1 MLRRWFVIAFA
12 VLVVAVTVGLLAVG
26 LVGQRASQNR
36 VYSLNNLRELG
47 QFAVLAV
54 RPDQLDPVGPGKD
67 AETTRLKGLE
77 SLAAIPAGTIVNDAL
92 KPDQRLSWLPLALP
106 YVNQRRQD
114 TSAILT
120 GLDRSAKWD
129 APANLTYAKTTIN
142 ALIPTAIDLKPDP
155 TQPSP
160 TYYVGLGGIG
170 PDAATFPATNP
181 KAGCFRYDHAT
192 PFASITDGLS
202 QSILF
207 AETASH
213 LSPWLRGGPGTV
225 RTVDPAQPL
234 VSGTGQFGGVHVGFV
249 CVAFADGSAT
259 VFTDKTDRNV
269 FLSLVTITGGK
280 SDPLP
285 GE

>member
-1 MLRRWFVIAFA
+1 MPRRWFVLAFA
-12 VLVVAVTVGLLAVG
+12 ILVIAVTVGLLAVG
-26 LVGQRASQNR
+26 IVGQRASQNR

-67 AETTRLKGLE
+67 TEAKRLKDM
-77 SLAAIPAGTIVNDAL
+77 SALAAIPAGTIVNGSL
-92 KPDQRLSWLPLALP
+92 KPDERLSWLPLALP

-120 GLDRSAKWD
+120 GLDRSATWD
-129 APANLTYAKTTIN
+129 APANLKYAKTTIN
-142 ALIPTAIDLKPDP
+142 ALIPTALNFKPDP
-155 TQPSP
+155 AEPAP

-170 PDAATFPATNP
+170 PDAATFPVTNP
-181 KAGCFRYDHAT
+181 KAGCFRYDLQT
-192 PFASITDGLS
+192 PFATITDGLA

-207 AETASH
+207 AETAANVG
-213 LSPWLRGGPGTV
+213 PWLRGGPSTI
-225 RTVDPAQPL
+225 RTVDPNQPL
-234 VSGTGQFGGVHVGFV
+234 VASPGQFGGVHVGFA

-259 VFTDKTDRNV
+259 VFTDKTDRGV
-269 FLSLVTITGGK
+269 FLSLVTIAGGK

>member
-1 MLRRWFVIAFA
+1 MAK
-12 VLVVAVTVGLLAVG
+12 
-26 LVGQRASQNR
+26 VGQRATQNR

-67 AETTRLKGLE
+67 IESKRLKE
-77 SLAAIPAGTIVNDAL
+77 MIALAAIPAGTIRNDAW
-92 KPDQRLSWLPLALP
+92 KPDERLSWLPLALP

-120 GLDRSAKWD
+120 GLDRAAKWD
-129 APANLTYAKTTIN
+129 AAANLPHAKTTIL
-142 ALIPTAIDLKPDP
+142 ALIPTAIDFKPDP
-155 TQPSP
+155 AQPAP
-160 TYYVGLGGIG
+160 TYYVGLGGVG
-170 PDAATFPATNP
+170 SDAATLPTTNP
-181 KAGCFRYDHAT
+181 KAGCFRYDQPT
-192 PFASITDGLS
+192 PFNAITDGLA

-207 AETASH
+207 AETAAD
-213 LSPWLRGGPGTV
+213 LGPWLRGGPSTV
-225 RTVDPAQPL
+225 RTVDPAKPL
-234 VSGTGQFGGVHVGFV
+234 VAGTGQFGGVHVGFA

-269 FLSLVTITGGK
+269 FLSLVTIAGGK
-280 SDPLP
+280 ADPLP